1 MECIFCSIISKD
13 REAAYVYED
22 EEFMAIMD
30 KYPINIGHTLVMPKK
45 HYKTLL
51 DMPLNDIARLFALTA
66 YIAKAVVKAT
76 NADGFSIGQ
85 NNGEVA
91 NQIIPHVHVHI
102 IPRYA
107 NDKTRWSSRRLVT
120 LEQLQD
126 TARKI
131 RSFLEP
137 IKVKEFV

>member
-137 IKVKEFV
+137 IRVKEFV